1 MGEFAF
7 TETTTTAAAAA
18 AAAARLAQ
26 NEFTNHK
33 HFMSAQP
40 SIVNNYHSDMAT

>member
-7 TETTTTAAAAA
+7 TETTTT
-18 AAAARLAQ
+18 AAARLAQ

-40 SIVNNYHSDMAT
+40 SIVNNYHSDMAM